1 MQLVFAC
8 SPACQFVFAPLFI
21 NIIPHFSHPCLSQP
35 EGEGRYTW
43 YDGSTYE
50 GSWSRGQKH
59 GWGKYGWPNG
69 ASYLGEWRYGTLHGY
84 GTFSSPDGSRYQ
96 GNWASNLKHGIGTK
110 WHANGDRYEGLWRR
124 GEPHGP
130 GRYIWSNGNEY
141 DGEWRNGKIHGQ
153 GTFKWSTGHRYDGEW
168 REGVEEGIGVFTWP
182 DLSTYEGFW
191 VGGLKH
197 GAGVFR
203 PAPRAATEKGGAPLD
218 GKDSGARRSFHLMN
232 SHGTTDAVAAQS
244 LQQQQQQQQSQSQ
257 SQPQPPTALSP
268 TQRGTKK
275 SSFYAAEGV
284 GTTIAAVPI
293 PTAPPSSPKGPT
305 GGPRPPDAA
314 VAELT
319 GEVGDVY
326 ACEYITGELVMEEA
340 LKVADLEFVFSAGN
354 VSGKGTLAGRR
365 MLSTRSRRGIKR
377 QRRREDRMGQTIF
390 KGSRS
395 FDLMLNLQLGIRY
408 TLATLSKLPPPA
420 EILQVHFEEKVWL
433 RFPRAGSE
441 VTPPHPSN
449 DFKWKDYC
457 PTVFR
462 HLRGMFG
469 ISNSEYILST
479 CGDHALRELPS
490 PGKSGSVFFVSQDE
504 RFIIKTM
511 RKEEVKLLLR
521 ALPQYYAHVATHPDT
536 LLTRFYGKKIYW
548 YFFLTI
554 AHIFIKF

>member
-1 MQLVFAC
+1 M
-8 SPACQFVFAPLFI
+8 LFI
-21 NIIPHFSHPCLSQP
+21 LQP
-35 EGEGRYTW
+35 EGEGQYTW
-43 YDGSTYE
+43 ADGSTYE

-59 GWGKYGWPNG
+59 GWGKYSWPSG

-84 GTFSSPDGSRYQ
+84 GTFQSPDGSRYQ
-96 GNWASNLKHGIGTK
+96 GNWANNLKHGIGTK

-130 GRYIWSNGNEY
+130 GRYVWSNGNEY
-141 DGEWRNGKIHGQ
+141 DGEWKNGKIHGQ
-153 GTFKWSTGHRYDGEW
+153 GTFKWATGHRYDGEW
-168 REGVEEGIGVFTWP
+168 QEGVEEGIGVFTWP

-203 PAPRAATEKGGAPLD
+203 PAPRAATEKGNAQLD
-218 GKDSGARRSFHLMN
+218 SKESLRRSMHLN
-232 SHGTTDAVAAQS
+232 THGTADAVAAFS
-244 LQQQQQQQQSQSQ
+244 EPL
-257 SQPQPPTALSP
+257 PP
-268 TQRGTKK
+268 
-275 SSFYAAEGV
+275 V
-284 GTTIAAVPI
+284 
-293 PTAPPSSPKGPT
+293 PPSSVLSPKKAGVRGTSFDAAEQNAVIGTAASAPVAPPPSPR
-305 GGPRPPDAA
+305 GQNQANGPRTLEATA
-314 VAELT
+314 AELT

-326 ACEYITGELVMEEA
+326 ACEYIAGELVMEEA
-340 LKVADLEFVFSAGN
+340 LKVADLEYVFSGGATA
-354 VSGKGTLAGRR
+354 GKGTLAGRR
-365 MLSTRSRRGIKR
+365 MLSTKSRRGIKR

-420 EILQVHFEEKVWL
+420 EVLPAHFEEKVWL
-433 RFPRAGSE
+433 RFPREGSE
-441 VTPPHPSN
+441 LTPPHPSN

-457 PTVFR
+457 PSVFR

-521 ALPQYYAHVATHPDT
+521 ALPQYYAHVAAHPDT
-536 LLTRFYGKKIYW
+536 LLTRFYGRRRRKKIGK
-548 YFFLTI
+548 
-554 AHIFIKF
+554 IKS